1 MKPTKS
7 KAVPLPNTIFST
19 ITRILFPQLLAYHF
33 SNTAFSIRYPVIC
46 DFVYLA
52 LFVSLFLMPNICYE
66 KNIKFTLDIIIFC
79 GLSCFGL
86 VNNSLLQLRIVI
98 LMDLCIQQK
107 PPAKKVN
114 TFQLQ
119 MKWQNSGKNHC
130 FNSGK
135 KQFLPHIYLWLYTK
149 HKFDKQINLKNIVIA
164 IPLGYP

>member
-7 KAVPLPNTIFST
+7 KAFPLPNTIFST

-33 SNTAFSIRYPVIC
+33 SNTAFSIRYPVNC

-86 VNNSLLQLRIVI
+86 VNNSLLRLRIVI

-107 PPAKKVN
+107 PPAKKSTRFN
-114 TFQLQ
+114 Y
-119 MKWQNSGKNHC
+119 KWNDKIQAKITVLTLEKSS
-130 FNSGK
+130 FY
-135 KQFLPHIYLWLYTK
+135 HIYTCGCILNISL
-149 HKFDKQINLKNIVIA
+149 INRLIWRT
-164 IPLGYP
+164 L

>member
-33 SNTAFSIRYPVIC
+33 SNTAFSIRYPVNC

-86 VNNSLLQLRIVI
+86 VNNSLLRLRIVI

-107 PPAKKVN
+107 PPAKKS
-114 TFQLQ
+114 TR
-119 MKWQNSGKNHC
+119 
-130 FNSGK
+130 FNYK
-135 KQFLPHIYLWLYTK
+135 
-149 HKFDKQINLKNIVIA
+149 
-164 IPLGYP
+164 